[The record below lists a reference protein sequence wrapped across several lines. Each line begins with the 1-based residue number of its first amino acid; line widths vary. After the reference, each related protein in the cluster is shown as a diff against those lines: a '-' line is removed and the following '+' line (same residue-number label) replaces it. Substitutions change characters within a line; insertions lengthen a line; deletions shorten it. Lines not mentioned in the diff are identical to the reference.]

1 MIKGAKIHP
10 LSDCSSTP
18 KLLYSQPLA
27 PPSSLPMRW
36 RTTAVWSLVLIFYRK
51 SIRGSSLIDVV
62 ATLSIRVDLVGP
74 PIDLTIFSPSLFP
87 LLSTILP
94 LILSHRSFCPTDP
107 TAQNRYK
114 ASVRDILWGRG
125 GYRSL
130 LFRGGCESQQH
141 VGVANEASQLGLQTA
156 VVLHLIGREDG
167 GASGCEY
174 NNFGVEEQSK
184 RECIFAPLIVLLR

>member
-1 MIKGAKIHP
+1 MCIDNFFCPP
-10 LSDCSSTP
+10 L
-18 KLLYSQPLA
+18 LLFRTNSACLFFIENLSEGHHLSMLLPLH
-27 PPSSLPMRW
+27 R
-36 RTTAVWSLVLIFYRK
+36 F
-51 SIRGSSLIDVV
+51 
-62 ATLSIRVDLVGP
+62 RVDLVGP

-125 GYRSL
+125 GYRLL